1 MYDPRAAERENSQAS
16 WVLVSQFRTGGCYK
30 GKAHAFP
37 DQVPV
42 ELAHLV
48 THHEW
53 LSRVYP
59 EVSECLTKFVNPMK
73 YNYCHIILTAVVA
86 IQFCFLFMGFL
97 FDVSLCV
104 CVRH

>member
-1 MYDPRAAERENSQAS
+1 MATTTTFQQQPVVWGLPLLTQDPRAVERENSQAS

-59 EVSECLTKFVNPMK
+59 EVSECLTKFVTPCK
-73 YNYCHIILTAVVA
+73 SERLTE
-86 IQFCFLFMGFL
+86 
-97 FDVSLCV
+97 
-104 CVRH
+104 RE